1 MNLYKFKYFT
11 NVYFIL
17 LILVLYISLL
27 LKKYDFLLGMYIFT
41 VPILV
46 VGFITNWIID
56 SEKNIYQKITNDLL
70 LHWVPFLSFM
80 YIIFILKLNIF
91 NPLWFWIGY
100 IFTLVVLGVYF
111 FLNGDVKGLE
121 DNYNLKWY
129 ESISIFIC
137 VLIISTILT
146 YLKLKPSK

>member
-1 MNLYKFKYFT
+1 MNLYKYFT

-17 LILVLYISLL
+17 LVIVLYISIF

-46 VGFITNWIID
+46 IAFIKNWIVNSD
-56 SEKNIYQKITNDLL
+56 KNIHPKILIDFL
-70 LHWVPFLSFM
+70 LHWVPFLSFV
-80 YIIFILKLNIF
+80 YIIFIIKLKIS

-100 IFTLVVLGVYF
+100 IFTLVILGVYF
-111 FLNGDVKGLE
+111 FLNDDVKGLE
-121 DNYNLKWY
+121 DNYNLKAH

-137 VLIISTILT
+137 VLIISTILI

>member
-1 MNLYKFKYFT
+1 MNLYKYFT

-17 LILVLYISLL
+17 LVIVLYISIL

-46 VGFITNWIID
+46 IAFIKNWIVNSD
-56 SEKNIYQKITNDLL
+56 KNIHPKILIDFF
-70 LHWVPFLSFM
+70 LHWVPFLSFV
-80 YIIFILKLNIF
+80 YIIFIIKLKIS

-100 IFTLVVLGVYF
+100 IFTLVILGVYF
-111 FLNGDVKGLE
+111 FLNDDVKGLE
-121 DNYNLKWY
+121 DNYNLKAH

-137 VLIISTILT
+137 VLIISTILI